1 MEMTHE
7 DRQALKNAV
16 RLLENPGFAAK
27 LANYVGQPFE
37 RIVGALPEK
46 FSEPIQQSVTAA
58 IHRALEVAVSKMD
71 PEERRRPSD
80 RRLKLVT
87 VATGG
92 VGGFFGLP
100 ALALELPVT
109 TTVML
114 RSIAEIA
121 RAEGD
126 DISDP
131 EVRLACLEVF
141 ALGGRAE
148 SDDST
153 ETGYYA
159 VRTVLAR
166 AVTEAAKYI
175 SERGL
180 AEEGAPVL
188 VRLIALIASRFGLVV
203 SEKVAATTVP
213 VIGALGGASINLL
226 FMEHFQKMAHG
237 HFTIRRLE
245 RTYGLDTVRAEY
257 ERCREDLLEARRI
270 GRSHVRV

>member
-1 MEMTHE
+1 MQMTHE
-7 DRQALKNAV
+7 DREALKDAV

-37 RIVGALPEK
+37 KIVGSLPER

-58 IHRALEVAVSKMD
+58 IKRALDVAVSKMD
-71 PEERRRPSD
+71 TEERRPPSD
-80 RRLKLVT
+80 RRLKLLT
-87 VATGG
+87 AATGG

-100 ALALELPVT
+100 ALAVELPLT

-121 RAEGD
+121 RSEGD
-126 DISDP
+126 DVSDP
-131 EVRLACLEVF
+131 EVRMACLEVF

-148 SDDST
+148 GDDST

-159 VRTVLAR
+159 VRAVLAR

-175 SERGL
+175 SERGF

-188 VRLIALIASRFGLVV
+188 VRLIALIASRFGIVV
-203 SEKVAATTVP
+203 TEKAAATTVP
-213 VIGALGGASINLL
+213 IIGALGGAGVNLL
-226 FMEHFQKMAHG
+226 FIDHFQKMAHG
-237 HFTIRRLE
+237 HFAIRRLE
-245 RTYGLDTVRAEY
+245 RTYGLDAVRAEY
-257 ERCREDLLEARRI
+257 ESCREEWLDARRI
-270 GRSHVRV
+270 GKEHVRA